1 MIYGSQSRDL
11 KFCGTNYNILYL
23 TLYDQ
28 LPHCTK
34 KNSKKKRR
42 ENIWAHMIDMMNS
55 KICMGK

>member
-11 KFCGTNYNILYL
+11 KFRGTNYNILYL

-55 KICMGK
+55 KI